1 MVAWFVPMLI
11 SLAMNIVSYLLQPK
25 PKTDQ
30 PASTEDME
38 DPTAEAGRPIP
49 VLFGTMTIKG
59 TNILWYGEK
68 QVTSYKKKTSSKK

>member
-1 MVAWFVPMLI
+1 MGWFVMMLV
-11 SLAMNIVSYLLQPK
+11 SLALNVIAYLLQPK
-25 PKTDQ
+25 PKTSQ

-68 QVTSYKKKTSSKK
+68 QVTTYKKSSSSKK

>member
-1 MVAWFVPMLI
+1 MVAWFVPLLI
-11 SLAMNIVSYLLQPK
+11 SLALNVIAYLLQPK
-25 PKTDQ
+25 PKQAQ

-68 QVTSYKKKTSSKK
+68 QVTTYKKSSSSKK

>member
-1 MVAWFVPMLI
+1 MGWFIMMLV
-11 SLAMNIVSYLLQPK
+11 SLALNVIAYLLQPK
-25 PKTDQ
+25 PKTSQ

-68 QVTSYKKKTSSKK
+68 QVTTYKKKSSSKK

>member
-1 MVAWFVPMLI
+1 MGWFVMMLV
-11 SLAMNIVSYLLQPK
+11 SLALNVIAYLLQPK
-25 PKTDQ
+25 PKTSQ

-68 QVTSYKKKTSSKK
+68 QVTSYKKSSSSKK

>member
-1 MVAWFVPMLI
+1 MGWFVMMLV
-11 SLAMNIVSYLLQPK
+11 SLALNVIAYLLQPK
-25 PKTDQ
+25 PKTSQ

-68 QVTSYKKKTSSKK
+68 QVTTYKKKSSSKK

>member
-1 MVAWFVPMLI
+1 MVAWFAMMLV
-11 SLAMNIVSYLLQPK
+11 SLALNIVAYLLQPK
-25 PKTDQ
+25 PKTSQ

-68 QVTSYKKKTSSKK
+68 QVTTYKKYASSKK